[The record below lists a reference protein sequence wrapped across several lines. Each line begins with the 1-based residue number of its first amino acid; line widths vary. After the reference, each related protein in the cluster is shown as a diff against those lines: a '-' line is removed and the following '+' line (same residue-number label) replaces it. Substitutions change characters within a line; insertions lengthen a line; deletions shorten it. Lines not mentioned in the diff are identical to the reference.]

1 MDQEQAGQTIRQPAT
16 ANLMIDSVDKT
27 NGTTNDFVISKNE
40 ALLNGFFTRVGAT
53 ELVLNWFEVNY
64 GGGAIT
70 HYIDFNYGIGSSVQI
85 FVSSGIYTAS
95 AWLNAFVIALNS
107 VSATTGLVF
116 SAPTIT
122 DPSLP
127 GIPVIPVVSGS
138 DSISFSGTTT
148 SSQKFL
154 QQLLPGYNTVAIVAV
169 STALPIICSPFADLR
184 PYRYLDFVSNN
195 LTYNQRLKDT
205 TSGFYERQVIVRFY
219 FSSENLYLDDL
230 NYPILP
236 GYTSFSLIRQFN
248 PPKQIRWNASQP
260 IGQLDFAV
268 YGSDGLPAVMNNTL
282 QTNYQMTLQVSEN

>member
-1 MDQEQAGQTIRQPAT
+1 MDREQEGQTIRQPAT

-27 NGTTNDFVISKNE
+27 NGTTNSFVISKNE

-53 ELVLNWFEVNY
+53 ELVLNWFEQNY
-64 GGGAIT
+64 AGGSIT
-70 HYIDFNYGIGSSVQI
+70 FNYGASSTTI

-95 AWLNAFVIALNS
+95 GWLNAFVVALNS
-107 VSATTGLVF
+107 VSGTTSLTF
-116 SAPTIT
+116 SAPVIN
-122 DPSLP
+122 DPSIP
-127 GIPVIPVVSGS
+127 GVPVIPVASGS
-138 DSISFSGTTT
+138 NSIYFSGTTV

-154 QQLLPGYNTVAIVAV
+154 QQLLFAYNQGVAV
-169 STALPIICSPFADLR
+169 AVDTNTPIICSPFADLR

-219 FSSENLYLDDL
+219 FSSEYPILDDL

-236 GYTSFSLIRQFN
+236 GYTSFSMIRQYN
-248 PPKQIRWNASQP
+248 PPKQIRWSSNQP
-260 IGQLDFAV
+260 IGQLDFSV
-268 YGSDGLPAVMNNTL
+268 YGSDGLLAVMNNTL